1 MYVNVVG
8 SFQKANLHHWPA
20 VLEFGQLETEQIPR
34 LFGTNVL
41 ETFQEKEHE

>member
-20 VLEFGQLETEQIPR
+20 VLEFGRLKAEQIPR
-34 LFGTNVL
+34 LF
-41 ETFQEKEHE
+41 